1 MKGGSIAHMLAYL
14 LPNLAARGSI
24 PSTPVIFLG
33 AKVADVDEVNHQC
46 FVVRNGR

>member
-1 MKGGSIAHMLAYL
+1 MKGGSIIL
-14 LPNLAARGSI
+14 LDPAAWGSI